1 MDINISNGFLLAV
14 GILGIINFIIDYRKK
29 TIKWWKYIF
38 LIISILMI
46 AEFLLSIFNP
56 ELLYKFFY

>member
-1 MDINISNGFLLAV
+1 MDFNISNGFLLAV